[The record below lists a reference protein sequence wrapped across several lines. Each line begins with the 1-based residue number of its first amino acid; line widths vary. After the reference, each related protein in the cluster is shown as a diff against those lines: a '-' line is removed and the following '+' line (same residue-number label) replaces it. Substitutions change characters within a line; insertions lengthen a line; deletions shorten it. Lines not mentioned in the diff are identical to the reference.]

1 MWLLSLSI
9 SAGYS
14 VRLTFGFAS
23 LTTKMTTPLPFSKD
37 HITTLLQVL
46 PMAWEPKD
54 LRWVCY
60 SSSFLSIT
68 SSMDYYSIQ
77 VLKLLLLSEIRA
89 HEQNVYRFTFLVFE
103 QVCYL
108 WSLHSIETD
117 IFLDI
122 FERQQLLLLEVL
134 QWSC

>member
-1 MWLLSLSI
+1 MWLPSSSI
-9 SAGYS
+9 SAGYF

-23 LTTKMTTPLPFSKD
+23 LTTMKTTPLPFSKD

-54 LRWVCY
+54 LHWVYY
-60 SSSFLSIT
+60 SSSFLSII
-68 SSMDYYSIQ
+68 SFKYCYSVQ
-77 VLKLLLLSEIRA
+77 VLILLLLSEIRA
-89 HEQNVYRFTFLVFE
+89 HEQNFYRFTFLVFE

-122 FERQQLLLLEVL
+122 FERQQLLLLEVW
-134 QWSC
+134 Q

>member
-1 MWLLSLSI
+1 MLLLSLSV
-9 SAGYS
+9 SAGYF

-23 LTTKMTTPLPFSKD
+23 LTTTKTIPLPFSKD

-54 LRWVCY
+54 LRWVYY
-60 SSSFLSIT
+60 SSSFLSII
-68 SSMDYYSIQ
+68 SFKYCYSIQ
-77 VLKLLLLSEIRA
+77 VLILLLLSEIRA
-89 HEQNVYRFTFLVFE
+89 HEQNVYQFTFLVFE

-122 FERQQLLLLEVL
+122 FERQQLLLLVV
-134 QWSC
+134 